1 MARTITAESVNN
13 RNAFN
18 ALANE
23 VEGHLIRLVNEWQNR
38 KVWKTSGYGGLTAA
52 FNNAF
57 NGYCADHSYNIPHTE
72 ANPTSRVWLNLYCSH
87 NQIIANLRDL
97 NSALKVDLYLGRVDD
112 TGVVDRISA
121 CHQRLTNYTVENVS
135 EAFKRAYELETEA
148 RVLRSSVSDF
158 D

>member
-1 MARTITAESVNN
+1 MARTITVESVNN

-23 VEGHLIRLVNEWQNR
+23 VEGHLIRLVSEWQDR
-38 KVWKTSGYGGLTAA
+38 KVWKVSGHGGLTAGFKA
-52 FNNAF
+52 TFNA
-57 NGYCADHSYNIPHTE
+57 YCADHSYNIPHIDG
-72 ANPTSRVWLNLYCSH
+72 NPTSRVWLNLYCSY

-112 TGVVDRISA
+112 AGIVDRVSA
-121 CHQRLTNYTVENVS
+121 CHQRLTNYTVESVS
-135 EAFKRAYELETEA
+135 GAFKRAYELETEA